1 MNNWFKRN
9 SVHFIIVAILIALSF
24 SYFFT
29 PLMQGKSL
37 YQSDV
42 MQAQGMQKEIMDTRA
57 KTGHEPLW
65 TNSMFGGMPSYQIH
79 VQYKNN
85 ITSYVIEFLKAV
97 FPNPVDTV
105 LLCLLGAYLLF
116 CVLRINPWLSAA
128 GAIAFAFSS
137 YNFILIDAGH
147 SNQAYA
153 IAFFAPILAG
163 IILTLRGRYLLGASI
178 TAFFLAMEIRANHIQ
193 MTYYLLF
200 GIVILILVELYNA
213 IKTKRLKPFGTAII
227 YLAIATIL
235 GVAVNASMLWT
246 TSEYAKETNRG
257 PSNLTQHT
265 TEPSNGLSKDYA
277 YGWSQG
283 VGECFT
289 FLIPNAYGGTSDLGA
304 LDIPNS
310 HMTKAM
316 VSSNLN
322 ISQDQAEN
330 FVQQLGQSGIVT
342 YWGGKPFTS
351 GPFYFGAIVCFLF
364 VLGLLIVKS
373 RLKWWLLLTVVLT
386 MLLSF
391 GRNWPYVSDIFFNY
405 FPMYNK
411 FRAVESILA
420 VAMLCFPI
428 LAFLAVQEIINT
440 KDKTYIFKN
449 IKIAFYIVGGIL
461 LVLIAL
467 PDVFFSFKTE
477 QHEAL
482 ISGLTQAFKGDSN
495 LANNVAS
502 GLITDR
508 IGLFRADAIRS
519 LIFIVLAFGL
529 LWAFVKQKINIT
541 LVCIAFLALTLIDL
555 WGVDR
560 RYLNNAN
567 FVDKEQYDQPVPMRD
582 IDRIILRD
590 PNPDYRVLDLSKGNP
605 FQDASASYY
614 YKSIG
619 GYHAA
624 KLKRFDEL
632 IDNQFSKGINH
643 DVLDMLN
650 TKYIITADPK
660 TGSIGMQANET
671 ACGHAWFVKSIKYA
685 NNADQEMQAI
695 SAFDPKNEAIV
706 DKQYKSLIDG
716 STLGVDT
723 SSTITLSSYE
733 PEHLVY
739 QTGSTTTQVA
749 VFSEIYYKEGWK
761 MLIDGKEQPYFR
773 ADYLLRAAVIPV
785 GNHKVEFI
793 FHPASYYTGEDISLV
808 GSILLVLAL
817 GGAAYAENKKKK
829 PEVKKEP
836 EGHKKP
842 EPENKPEVKKR
853 LK

>member
-739 QTGSTTTQVA
+739 QTGSTTTQAA